1 MSLSKNEHH
10 VEHLYHALRFI
21 LDRQRGRANDIGEQN
36 AQGPHDAGRWCDWC
50 FSVPRRS
57 RQAERLTSI
66 FPISLAPRSIGPS
79 LNLFW
84 LEKYWSMKN
93 ATSEGPKTFI
103 TKTAMTTAFGR
114 LFSSS
119 PENSNTPLTTSSNPY
134 VNNHQTTC
142 FRSANIN
149 APRGHSSA
157 QMITPL
163 PRTTPPNASITTK
176 GNSKIRTS

>member
-1 MSLSKNEHH
+1 MRSGSYSPVREVEPTTSANKTLTGLMTLGDGAIGVFQFLGDLGRQNVNVKLSDLSCSAFNW
-10 VEHLYHALRFI
+10 AI
-21 LDRQRGRANDIGEQN
+21 
-36 AQGPHDAGRWCDWC
+36 
-50 FSVPRRS
+50 
-57 RQAERLTSI
+57 AES
-66 FPISLAPRSIGPS
+66 
-79 LNLFW
+79 FW
-84 LEKYWSMKN
+84 FEKYWSMKN

-134 VNNHQTTC
+134 VNNHQTAC